1 MTVGAMDLP
10 PEGML
15 LGGVALAGD
24 PARGTA
30 NTDGLSLLFTAAG
43 ITVQGQQ
50 AESERLLPWT
60 GLDAATCRDQMPLPG
75 GRTATVMVLTS
86 GGQTI
91 RFLLPPETVS
101 PGQAAYLDQAL
112 PAWLARYR
120 GNVVPTTT
128 PAADLPSTPA
138 AAAATG
144 VAAGAVAGAARP
156 PAPAAP
162 TTPEPT
168 AQPVVPA
175 PDPVVAA
182 AAAPPPTPPA
192 PPAPTT
198 TEVAPAPAP
207 PVIAPSPPA
216 AEVAPAPPA
225 AATPV
230 VAPVAPIVPG
240 PPTAPTPPVGDVEAP
255 PVVPAPGA
263 PAVEPTIDPVTGA
276 AIWADPLAAP
286 PESGKPAKKS
296 RKERKAEAAAAAA
309 ATAAAAAVAVAA
321 APEAPIPP
329 ASPEGF
335 APAPQEAPPVAAAP
349 APADQPDLLG
359 FGQPAPAGAEPLS
372 PLPTQGAE
380 GAQGAEVAKKETNKR
395 TLGLLIAL
403 LVVIL
408 AAGGLYLANRNSN
421 STTTS
426 TTTATTATTGT
437 TSPNVQDKA
446 LAASINLRLADLPA
460 GWTVASGSSAANQAP
475 SEASVATFASCL
487 GLPTATVDQL
497 FGEATQSD
505 VSATA
510 ASPVFAAPADPTILM
525 QSHTNVVQTAA
536 DVTAD
541 AAPYARPNFVTCYQ
555 TFQSSNAPAGAAGA
569 TAQVTQVSLA
579 APAGVSAYGYLTTFT
594 IPGQGT
600 KIVGDAFIFGGRI
613 EATLSPSTS
622 GEPVPSAAF
631 SSAYSAMVARVAA
644 HSAS

>member
-1 MTVGAMDLP
+1 M
-10 PEGML
+10 
-15 LGGVALAGD
+15 
-24 PARGTA
+24 
-30 NTDGLSLLFTAAG
+30 
-43 ITVQGQQ
+43 
-50 AESERLLPWT
+50 
-60 GLDAATCRDQMPLPG
+60 
-75 GRTATVMVLTS
+75 
-86 GGQTI
+86 
-91 RFLLPPETVS
+91 
-101 PGQAAYLDQAL
+101 
-112 PAWLARYR
+112 
-120 GNVVPTTT
+120 
-128 PAADLPSTPA
+128 
-138 AAAATG
+138 
-144 VAAGAVAGAARP
+144 
-156 PAPAAP
+156 
-162 TTPEPT
+162 
-168 AQPVVPA
+168 
-175 PDPVVAA
+175 
-182 AAAPPPTPPA
+182 
-192 PPAPTT
+192 
-198 TEVAPAPAP
+198 
-207 PVIAPSPPA
+207 
-216 AEVAPAPPA
+216 
-225 AATPV
+225 
-230 VAPVAPIVPG
+230 
-240 PPTAPTPPVGDVEAP
+240 
-255 PVVPAPGA
+255 
-263 PAVEPTIDPVTGA
+263 EPTIDPVTGA

-309 ATAAAAAVAVAA
+309 AAAAVAVVA
-321 APEAPIPP
+321 APEAAVPP
-329 ASPEGF
+329 APTEAS
-335 APAPQEAPPVAAAP
+335 APSPQEAAPVTAP
-349 APADQPDLLG
+349 ADLGDQPDLLG
-359 FGQPAPAGAEPLS
+359 FGQPAPADAEPLS
-372 PLPTQGAE
+372 PLPTEGAE
-380 GAQGAEVAKKETNKR
+380 GAKKETNKR

-555 TFQSSNAPAGAAGA
+555 SFQSSNAPAGAAGA

-600 KIVGDAFIFGGRI
+600 KVVGDAFIFGGRI